1 MRHSGLQLEV
11 LALYRSLLRVA
22 RPKGEEVH
30 AEVRRRFREISAT
43 MTTKEIE
50 KIEHFIRYGK
60 KQRAM
65 LQMPGLTGLRHIS

>member
-11 LALYRSLLRVA
+11 LSLYRSLLRA
-22 RPKGEEVH
+22 SRAKGEDVQ
-30 AEVRRRFREISAT
+30 AAVRTRFREISRT

-60 KQRAM
+60 KQRA
-65 LQMPGLTGLRHIS
+65 LLEMPGVTGMRHIS